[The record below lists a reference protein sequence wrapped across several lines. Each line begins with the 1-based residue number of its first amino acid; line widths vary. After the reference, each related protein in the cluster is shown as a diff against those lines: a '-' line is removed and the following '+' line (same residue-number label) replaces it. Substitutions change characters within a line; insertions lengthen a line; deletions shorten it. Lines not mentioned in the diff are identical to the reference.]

1 MAVRI
6 IQKHSKRNKLKK
18 SSKSEIELTLPASK
32 SEPLSDLQD
41 YSILIF
47 GKKKIGKTT
56 LAAQFDE
63 ALFLMCEPGGRA
75 LSIRQVQVRDW
86 KEFRGYVELAI
97 KDNATRTIVID
108 TTDFAYEF
116 CMAYVC
122 EQMVIDHPSD
132 ETYGKGWN
140 AVRKEFTKVVNML
153 LHSGKGV
160 VFISHSKDEEFK
172 TRKNESLSKVVSS
185 MPGQAKDVL
194 EGLVDIWVNYDYDG
208 KRRVLV
214 IGGNDGIDAGHRIE
228 GKFKYPSGEPME
240 TIAMGRSP
248 KEGYKNFVDAFNNHA
263 PVEKKG
269 NASKKLVLKK
279 ANRLSIKRRS
289 T

>member
-6 IQKHSKRNKLKK
+6 IKRHSKKNKLKK
-18 SSKSEIELTLPASK
+18 SNRPEIELVLPASK
-32 SEPLSDLQD
+32 SEPLEALQD

-56 LAAQFDE
+56 LAAQFDK

-75 LSIRQVQVRDW
+75 LSIRQVRVQNW
-86 KEFRGYVELAI
+86 KEFRGYVELAV
-97 KDNATRTIVID
+97 KDNATRTIIID

-116 CMAYVC
+116 CMAHVC
-122 EQMVIDHPSD
+122 EQMAIDHPSD
-132 ETYGKGWN
+132 ESYGKGWN
-140 AVRKEFTKVVNML
+140 AVRKEFTQVVNTL
-153 LHSGKGV
+153 LHSEKGV

-172 TRKNESLSKVVSS
+172 TRKSETYSKVVSS

-194 EGLVDIWVNYDYDG
+194 EGLVDIWANYDYDG
-208 KRRVLV
+208 KRRVLI
-214 IGGNDGIDAGHRIE
+214 IGGNSEVDAGHRIE
-228 GKFKYPSGEPME
+228 GRFKYPSGEPME

-263 PVEKKG
+263 SVEKKDNTG
-269 NASKKLVLKK
+269 KKLVLKK
-279 ANRLSIKRRS
+279 SR
-289 T
+289 